1 MDDCGTEGNIK
12 GVSSIM
18 VKVMRKQAN
27 QSSEKTKSLTLI
39 EAIKEGLKTVLAHD
53 KNTLLLGEDIGV
65 NGGVFRATDGLQK
78 QFGEE
83 RVVDTPLSEAGFVG
97 AAVGMALNGLRP
109 VVEIQFLGFIYPAY
123 EQIATHVT
131 RTRTRTMGHYH
142 LPMVIRA
149 PYGAGVRS
157 PEIHS
162 DSVEALFTH
171 LPGIKVVCPS
181 NAYDA
186 KGLLIAAIEDP
197 DPVLFLEP
205 MRLYRGERADVPTV
219 KYTVELGKGTQLE
232 EGEDVTVLAWGAMM
246 PVVNQAVN
254 QMKEQNI
261 SCDVI
266 DLRTLYPLDKDIIS
280 KSVQKTGRVVI
291 VHEAHATGGVGSEIT
306 SIINDTSFLYLKA
319 PIERVTGFDVP
330 VPLFALEND
339 YLPTPKRVQDAIQK
353 VVKF

>member
-1 MDDCGTEGNIK
+1 METTN
-12 GVSSIM
+12 
-18 VKVMRKQAN
+18 
-27 QSSEKTKSLTLI
+27 KTNSLTLI
-39 EAIKEGLKTVLAHD
+39 QAINDGLKVMLKED
-53 KNTLLLGEDIGV
+53 ENTLILGEDIGK
-65 NGGVFRATDGLQK
+65 NGGVFRATTDLQE
-78 QFGEE
+78 QYGEK
-83 RVVDTPLSEAGFVG
+83 RVVDTPLSEAGFMG

-109 VVEIQFLGFIYPAY
+109 IVEIQFLGFIYPAF

-131 RTRTRTMGHYH
+131 RTRTRTMGHYS

-186 KGLLIAAIEDP
+186 KGLMVAAIEDP

-205 MRLYRGERADVPTV
+205 MRLYRGERNDVPEE
-219 KYTVELGKGTQLE
+219 KYSIELGNGARLQ
-232 EGEDVTVLAWGAMM
+232 EGDDVSILAWGAMI
-246 PVVNQAVN
+246 PVALKAAEE
-254 QMKEQNI
+254 MKKENI

-266 DLRTLYPLDKDIIS
+266 DLRTLYPLDKELIAD
-280 KSVQKTGRVVI
+280 SVQKTGRVVI
-291 VHEAHATGGVGSEIT
+291 VHEAHATGGVSGEII
-306 SIINDTSFLYLKA
+306 SVINDTSFLHLRS

-330 VPLFALEND
+330 IPLFAIEND
-339 YLPTPKRVQDAIQK
+339 YLPTPERVVHSIKK
-353 VVKF
+353 VVEF

>member
-1 MDDCGTEGNIK
+1 MMIST
-12 GVSSIM
+12 
-18 VKVMRKQAN
+18 VKN
-27 QSSEKTKSLTLI
+27 QVDQINVEHNSLTLI
-39 EAIKEGLKTVLAHD
+39 QGVNEGLKTMLQEDENV
-53 KNTLLLGEDIGV
+53 LLLGEDIGV

-78 QFGEE
+78 EFGER
-83 RVVDTPLSEAGFVG
+83 RVIDTPLSEAGFVG
-97 AAVGMALNGLRP
+97 TAVGMALNGLKP

-131 RTRTRTMGHYH
+131 RTRSRTMGHYN

-171 LPGIKVVCPS
+171 MPGIKVVCPS
-181 NAYDA
+181 NAHDA

-205 MRLYRGERADVPTV
+205 MRLYRGKRMDVPAE
-219 KYTVELGKGTQLE
+219 KYSIKLGKGATIE
-232 EGEDVTVLAWGAMM
+232 TGEDVTVFAWGAMV
-246 PVVNQAVN
+246 PIAEQAAN
-254 QMKEQNI
+254 EMKEQGI

-266 DLRTLYPLDKDIIS
+266 DLRTLYPLDKDIIA

-306 SIINDTSFLYLKA
+306 SVINDTSFLYLKA

-330 VPLFALEND
+330 VPLFAIEND
-339 YLPTPKRVQDAIQK
+339 YLPTTDRVKEAIKK
-353 VVKF
+353 VVEF

>member
-1 MDDCGTEGNIK
+1 
-12 GVSSIM
+12 M
-18 VKVMRKQAN
+18 VINVKKIAAEQVG
-27 QSSEKTKSLTLI
+27 KTKSLTLI
-39 EAIKEGLKTVLAHD
+39 QAINDGLKTALAD
-53 KNTLLLGEDIGV
+53 DENTLLLGEDIGV
-65 NGGVFRATDGLQK
+65 NGGVFRATDGLQA
-78 QFGEE
+78 QFGEK

-131 RTRTRTMGHYH
+131 RTRSRTMGHYH

-186 KGLLIAAIEDP
+186 KGLLLAAIEDP

-205 MRLYRGERADVPTV
+205 MRLYRGERMDVPLE
-219 KYTVELGKGTQLE
+219 KYTVEIGKGEQIGT
-232 EGEDVTVLAWGAMM
+232 GEDVTVLAWGAMM
-246 PVVNQAVN
+246 PIVQTAVEE
-254 QMKEQNI
+254 MKEQSI
-261 SCDVI
+261 TCDVI
-266 DLRTLYPLDKDIIS
+266 DLRTLYPLDKEIIAR
-280 KSVQKTGRVVI
+280 SVQKTGRVVI

-330 VPLFALEND
+330 VPLFSLENE
-339 YLPTPKRVQDAIQK
+339 YLPTPKRVKDAIQK
-353 VVKF
+353 VIDF

>member
-1 MDDCGTEGNIK
+1 MMIST
-12 GVSSIM
+12 
-18 VKVMRKQAN
+18 VKKQAN
-27 QSSEKTKSLTLI
+27 QIKEKYNSLTLI
-39 EAIKEGLKTVLAHD
+39 QGVNEGLKTMLKED
-53 KNTLLLGEDIGV
+53 KNVLLLGEDIGV

-78 QFGEE
+78 EFGEN
-83 RVVDTPLSEAGFVG
+83 RVIDTPLSEAGFVG
-97 AAVGMALNGLRP
+97 TAVGMALNGLKP

-131 RTRTRTMGHYH
+131 RTRSRTMGHYS

-171 LPGIKVVCPS
+171 MPGIKVVCPS
-181 NAYDA
+181 NAHDA

-205 MRLYRGERADVPTV
+205 MRLYRGKRMDVPAE
-219 KYTVELGKGTQLE
+219 KYTVVLGKGQTLQS
-232 EGEDVTVLAWGAMM
+232 GEDVTVFAWGAMV
-246 PVVNQAVN
+246 PIAEQAAAE
-254 QMKEQNI
+254 MREQGI

-266 DLRTLYPLDKDIIS
+266 DLRTLYPLDKDIIAE
-280 KSVQKTGRVVI
+280 SVQKTGRVVI

-330 VPLFALEND
+330 VPLFAIEND
-339 YLPTPKRVQDAIQK
+339 YLPTTERVKEAIKK
-353 VVKF
+353 VVEF

>member
-1 MDDCGTEGNIK
+1 MAKMLE
-12 GVSSIM
+12 
-18 VKVMRKQAN
+18 KQAN
-27 QSSEKTKSLTLI
+27 ESMETTKSMTLI
-39 EAIKEGLKTVLAHD
+39 QGVTDGLGTMLDDDENILV
-53 KNTLLLGEDIGV
+53 LGEDVGV
-65 NGGVFRATDGLQK
+65 NGGVFRATDGLQEK
-78 QFGEE
+78 FGER

-97 AAVGMALNGLRP
+97 AAVGMALNGLKP

-131 RTRTRTMGHYH
+131 RARSRTMGHYH

-162 DSVEALFTH
+162 DSIEALFTH

-186 KGLLIAAIEDP
+186 KGLLVASIEDP

-205 MRLYRGERADVPTV
+205 MRLYRGERVEVPTE
-219 KYTVELGKGTQLE
+219 KYSIELGKGE
-232 EGEDVTVLAWGAMM
+232 RIIEGEDVTVLAWGAMV
-246 PVVNQAVN
+246 PIAKKAAE
-254 QMKEQNI
+254 QMKEKNI

-266 DLRTLYPLDKDIIS
+266 DLRTLYPVDKDIIAE
-280 KSVQKTGRVVI
+280 SVQKTGRVVI
-291 VHEAHATGGVGSEIT
+291 VHEAQSTGGVGSEIT
-306 SIINDTSFLYLKA
+306 SVINDKAFLYLKS

-339 YLPTPKRVQDAIQK
+339 YLPTPQRVQDAIQK
-353 VVKF
+353 VIDF

>member
-1 MDDCGTEGNIK
+1 MMIST
-12 GVSSIM
+12 
-18 VKVMRKQAN
+18 VKN
-27 QSSEKTKSLTLI
+27 QVDQINVEHNSLTLI
-39 EAIKEGLKTVLAHD
+39 QGVNEGLKTMLQEDENV
-53 KNTLLLGEDIGV
+53 LLLGEDIGV

-78 QFGEE
+78 EFGER
-83 RVVDTPLSEAGFVG
+83 RVIDTPLSEAGFVG
-97 AAVGMALNGLRP
+97 TAVGMALNGLKP

-131 RTRTRTMGHYH
+131 RTRSRTMGHYN

-171 LPGIKVVCPS
+171 MPGIKVVCPS

-205 MRLYRGERADVPTV
+205 MRLYRGKRMDVPAE
-219 KYTVELGKGTQLE
+219 KYSIKLGKGATIE
-232 EGEDVTVLAWGAMM
+232 TGEDVTVFAWGAMV
-246 PVVNQAVN
+246 PIAEQAAN
-254 QMKEQNI
+254 EMKEQGI

-266 DLRTLYPLDKDIIS
+266 DLRTLYPLDKDIIA

-306 SIINDTSFLYLKA
+306 SVINDTSFLYLKA

-330 VPLFALEND
+330 VPLFAIEND
-339 YLPTPKRVQDAIQK
+339 YLPTTDRVKEAIKK
-353 VVKF
+353 VVEF

>member
-1 MDDCGTEGNIK
+1 MISTVKNQVDQINI
-12 GVSSIM
+12 
-18 VKVMRKQAN
+18 
-27 QSSEKTKSLTLI
+27 EHKSLTLI
-39 EAIKEGLKTVLAHD
+39 QGVNEGLKTMLQEDENV
-53 KNTLLLGEDIGV
+53 LLLGEDIGV

-78 QFGEE
+78 EFGKR
-83 RVVDTPLSEAGFVG
+83 RVIDTPLSEAGFVG
-97 AAVGMALNGLRP
+97 TAVGMALNGLKP

-131 RTRTRTMGHYH
+131 RTRSRTMGHYS

-171 LPGIKVVCPS
+171 MPGIKVVCPS

-205 MRLYRGERADVPTV
+205 MRLYRGKRMDVPAE
-219 KYTVELGKGTQLE
+219 KYSIELGKGTTIQT
-232 EGEDVTVLAWGAMM
+232 GEDVTVFAWGAMV
-246 PVVNQAVN
+246 PIAEQAAN
-254 QMKEQNI
+254 EMKEQGI
-261 SCDVI
+261 SCDVV
-266 DLRTLYPLDKDIIS
+266 DLRTLYPLDKDMIAE
-280 KSVQKTGRVVI
+280 SVQKTGRVVI

-306 SIINDTSFLYLKA
+306 SVINDTSFLYLKA

-330 VPLFALEND
+330 VPLFAIEND
-339 YLPTPKRVQDAIQK
+339 YLPTTERVKEAIKK
-353 VVKF
+353 VVEF